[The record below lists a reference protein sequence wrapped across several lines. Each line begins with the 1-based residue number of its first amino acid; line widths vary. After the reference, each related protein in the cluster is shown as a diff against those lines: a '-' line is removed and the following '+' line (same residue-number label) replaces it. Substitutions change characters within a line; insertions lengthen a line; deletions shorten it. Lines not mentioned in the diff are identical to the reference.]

1 MLKKTVI
8 MTAGVIAV
16 LLVSLVA
23 ASGES
28 DAEPQELYGV
38 EGLGTESSPY
48 LVDSA
53 DDLST
58 INQLSTSMR
67 NGTSINV
74 ELVSDVD
81 ITDAEYD
88 RTTGSFINYFR
99 GTFDGNGYAITGT
112 NHSVSFILQITFD
125 STVVRDLTIDIGSTT
140 ELIFY
145 CNGELLMSDITV
157 EGWGT
162 GSYDG
167 TNNSPFISHAF
178 GDITMERCVNNAS
191 LILGNYGAVFL
202 GGYVNN
208 GHSATFIDCV
218 NNGNVMGQHPSL
230 FIGNPWRTDITTL
243 TISGCANYGKIIGT
257 EAAEFI
263 GAFSGSSYGNN
274 FATLNAECEKDP
286 GVVSRG
292 SCTDWENRNNMF
304 SVDNYVIEGVAGNDP
319 ILNSTLEITID
330 SSSYNVTSNV
340 GSYVEYTIG
349 AMATGVGTW
358 MTTIDIQHAP
368 LQNGAASFTGHLG
381 GMMTYALADIVYG
394 VSSMEAVTSG
404 TTDNGFPWSL
414 YNIDGTYLY
423 TVDFGDTEF
432 TLNATSVTLGAN
444 VYDEDGMPVGY
455 ASQSLTQTFPKVT
468 TPSSEYYKVFVYD
481 ESYVTIDLESRF
493 VLEGGNITFSLV
505 ALDGYTLAD
514 NIVVTAYTTYNTNDE
529 TRAQLTVVHNQDG
542 TYTIG
547 NVQTNVYIYV
557 DGEVDETG
565 EAADPFVPITHSVSY
580 SLSNSMSTTSISTV
594 SDDGSF
600 ATTITPENGFFI
612 SSVTVLMDGVRLS
625 GVYDSETGQ
634 ILIPSVTGDLEIIVS
649 SMPMSV
655 WDDDEYVPQP
665 PVQEVV
671 DNSENDTVTIVA
683 CAAAAVVAAIMA
695 VFLLIERR
703 SH

>member
-23 ASGES
+23 AGGES
-28 DAEPQELYGV
+28 DAEPQELFGV

-74 ELVSDVD
+74 ELASDID

-125 STVVRDLTIDIGSTT
+125 STVVKDLTIDIGSTT

-218 NNGNVMGQHPSL
+218 NNGNVMGQNPSL

-243 TISGCANYGKIIGT
+243 TISGCANYGQIIGT
-257 EAAEFI
+257 EWAEFI
-263 GAFSGSSYGNN
+263 AALSGTSYGNN
-274 FATLNAECEKDP
+274 FVKLNNVCKNDP
-286 GVVSRG
+286 GVVSTG
-292 SCTDWENRNNMF
+292 SCTDWVNDNNIF
-304 SVDNYVIEGVAGNDP
+304 SLDSYIIEGIAGNDP
-319 ILNSTLEITID
+319 ILNSSLTITMD
-330 SSSYNVTSNV
+330 TSHTVTSDV

-358 MTTIDIQHAP
+358 MTTIDIQQAS
-368 LQNGAASFTGHLG
+368 LQDGKASFTGNLG
-381 GMMTYALADIVYG
+381 GMMTYALADTVYG

-404 TTDNGFPWSL
+404 TTNNGFPWSL
-414 YNIDGTYLY
+414 YNIDGIYLY
-423 TVDFGDTEF
+423 AVDFGDTEF

-444 VYDEDGMPVGY
+444 VYDGNGMPVGY
-455 ASQSLTQTFPKVT
+455 ASQNLTQTLPTAT
-468 TPSSEYYKVFVYD
+468 TPSSDYYKVFVYD

-493 VLEGGNITFSLV
+493 VLKGSSITFSLV
-505 ALDGYTLAD
+505 AMDGYSLAD
-514 NIVVTAYTTYNTNDE
+514 NLVVTAFTTYNTNDK
-529 TRAQLTVVHNQDG
+529 TRAPLIVSDNQDG
-542 TYTIG
+542 TYTIS
-547 NVQTNVYIYV
+547 NIQTNVYIYV
-557 DGEVDETG
+557 DGGEDETG
-565 EAADPFVPITHSVSY
+565 EAVDPFVPITHSVSY
-580 SLSNSMSTTSISTV
+580 SLSNSMSTTSISSV

-612 SSVTVLMDGVRLS
+612 SGVTVLMDGVRLS

-634 ILIPSVTGDLEIIVS
+634 ILIPSVTGDLEIIVT
-649 SMPMSV
+649 SMPLSA
-655 WDDDEYVPQP
+655 WDDDDYVPQP
-665 PVQEVV
+665 PIQEVV
-671 DNSENDTVTIVA
+671 DNSEDDTVTIVA
-683 CAAAAVVAAIMA
+683 CAAAAVVAAILA
-695 VFLLIERR
+695 VFLIVERK
-703 SH
+703 H

>member
-23 ASGES
+23 AGGES
-28 DAEPQELYGV
+28 DAEPQELFGV
-38 EGLGTESSPY
+38 EGMGTESSPY

-74 ELVSDVD
+74 ELASDID

-218 NNGNVMGQHPSL
+218 NNGNVMGQNPSL

-243 TISGCANYGKIIGT
+243 TISGCANYGQIIGT
-257 EAAEFI
+257 ERAEFI
-263 GAFSGSSYGNN
+263 AALSGISYGYN
-274 FATLNAECEKDP
+274 FVTLNNECEKDP
-286 GVVSRG
+286 GAVSIG
-292 SCTDWENRNNMF
+292 SCTDWVNDNNMF
-304 SVDNYVIEGVAGNDP
+304 SLDSYTIEGIAGNDP
-319 ILNSTLEITID
+319 ILNSSLTITMD
-330 SSSYNVTSNV
+330 KSHAVTSNV

-349 AMATGVGTW
+349 AMATGIGTW
-358 MTTIDIQHAP
+358 MTTIDIQQAS
-368 LQNGAASFTGHLG
+368 LQEGEASFTGNLG
-381 GMMTYALADIVYG
+381 GMMTYALADTVYG
-394 VSSMEAVTSG
+394 VSSLEAVTSG
-404 TTDNGFPWSL
+404 TTNNGFPWSL

-455 ASQSLTQTFPKVT
+455 VSQNLTQNLPAAS
-468 TPSSEYYKVFVYD
+468 TPSSDYYKVFVYD

-493 VLEGGNITFSLV
+493 ISKSGNITFSLV
-505 ALDGYTLAD
+505 ALDGYSLAD
-514 NIVVTAYTTYNTNDE
+514 NLVVTAYTTYNTNDK
-529 TRAQLTVVHNQDG
+529 TRAPLIVSDNQDG
-542 TYTIG
+542 TYTIS
-547 NVQTNVYIYV
+547 NIQTNVYIYV
-557 DGEVDETG
+557 DGGEDETG
-565 EAADPFVPITHSVSY
+565 EAVDPFVPITHSVSY

-612 SSVTVLMDGVRLS
+612 SGVTVLMDGVRLS

-634 ILIPSVTGDLEIIVS
+634 ILIPSVTGDLEIIVT
-649 SMPMSV
+649 SMPLSA
-655 WDDDEYVPQP
+655 WDDDDYVPQP
-665 PVQEVV
+665 PIQEVV
-671 DNSENDTVTIVA
+671 DNSEDDTVTIVA
-683 CAAAAVVAAIMA
+683 CAAAAVVAAILA
-695 VFLLIERR
+695 VFLIVERK
-703 SH
+703 H

>member
-1 MLKKTVI
+1 
-8 MTAGVIAV
+8 MTAGVVAV

-23 ASGES
+23 VGGGS

-58 INQLSTSMR
+58 INQLSTSMH

-112 NHSVSFILQITFD
+112 NHSVSFILQVTLD

-162 GSYDG
+162 GSYNG

-208 GHSATFIDCV
+208 GHSATFTDCV
-218 NNGNVMGQHPSL
+218 NYGNVMGQNPSL

-243 TISGCANYGKIIGT
+243 TISGCANYGQIIGT
-257 EAAEFI
+257 ERAEFI
-263 GAFSGSSYGNN
+263 AALSGASYGNN
-274 FATLNAECEKDP
+274 FETLNNECEKDP
-286 GVVSRG
+286 GVVSTG
-292 SCTDWENRNNMF
+292 SCTDWVNDNNMF
-304 SVDNYVIEGVAGNDP
+304 SLDSYIIEGIAGNDP
-319 ILNSTLEITID
+319 ILNSSLTITMD
-330 SSSYNVTSNV
+330 TSHAVTSDV

-349 AMATGVGTW
+349 AMATGIGTW
-358 MTTIDIQHAP
+358 MTTIDIQQAS
-368 LQNGAASFTGHLG
+368 LQDGKASFTGNLG
-381 GMMTYALADIVYG
+381 GMMTYALADTVYG

-404 TTDNGFPWSL
+404 TTNNGFPWSL
-414 YNIDGTYLY
+414 YNIGGIYLY

-444 VYDEDGMPVGY
+444 VYGEDGMPVGY
-455 ASQSLTQTFPKVT
+455 VSQNLTQNLPVAS
-468 TPSSEYYKVFVYD
+468 TPSSDYYKVFVYD

-493 VLEGGNITFSLV
+493 ISKGGNITFSLV

-514 NIVVTAYTTYNTNDE
+514 NLVVTAYTTYNTSDK
-529 TRAQLTVVHNQDG
+529 TRAQLTVSDNQDG
-542 TYTIG
+542 TYTISSI
-547 NVQTNVYIYV
+547 QTNVYIYV
-557 DGEVDETG
+557 DGGEDETG
-565 EAADPFVPITHSVSY
+565 EAVDPFVPITHSVSY
-580 SLSNSMSTTSISTV
+580 SLSNSMSTTSISSV

-612 SSVTVLMDGVRLS
+612 SGVTVLMDGIRLS

-634 ILIPSVTGDLEIIVS
+634 ILIPSVTGDLEIIVT
-649 SMPMSV
+649 SMPLSA
-655 WDDDEYVPQP
+655 WDDDDYVPQP
-665 PVQEVV
+665 PIQEVV
-671 DNSENDTVTIVA
+671 DNSEDDTVTIVA

-695 VFLLIERR
+695 VFLIVERKR
-703 SH
+703 